1 MYIHNT
7 FSEVNKYKSAKE
19 YRKDLKELSSV
30 NLRRNS
36 KFNVMAVYGAL
47 KLLKAQDYSKD
58 LNIYIASEYGCIEDV
73 NDVLEQINH
82 ESSIVMPFSFLNINT
97 NNTGYYISQ
106 ELETIGNNINITAED
121 VSFEKA
127 LELAYF
133 DFKYDNIEEI
143 IIGAID
149 ESLQNIPNHNSII
162 HNLEEK
168 ETHDGNSWFYLNNKK
183 ENSMAEIKYFKQF
196 ENIKELNKRLKT
208 IDYDIVG
215 LNQFAKQII
224 NNLDI
229 NKEKTY
235 DNSKDMFY
243 GTSSASSIVTLL
255 NQKKKESIYISL
267 DSKQRAYLILFI
279 IK

>member
-36 KFNVMAVYGAL
+36 KFNVMAVYGVL

-133 DFKYDNIEEI
+133 DFKYNNIEEI

-149 ESLQNIPNHNSII
+149 ESLENTPNHNSII
-162 HNLEEK
+162 HNLEKK

-196 ENIKELNKRLKT
+196 ENIEELNKRLKT

-215 LNQFAKQII
+215 LNQFAKQNI